1 MDRKNC
7 DLFCSPRAG
16 TGSEFGGDP
25 EQGIGPGCWPNAA
38 ITHPVAW
45 LGEIDCLCIA
55 RVCRSLVQRGCGR
68 ASHTNPPLYT
78 GHLLPPLKNLGNW
91 GHVIPLHAHLS
102 KTPQFHSLNLE
113 NSPTLQLPLFEA
125 LHQNIHFSCLN
136 DGYYYLFSL
145 IHILFPLPR
154 RARNAPLNLR
164 LAPTCRIAV
173 FAGRMRL
180 VKPQAAPRNSNS
192 LGIQRSTL
200 VFHARSPSV
209 MNTIKKKKR

>member
-1 MDRKNC
+1 MPAPIPES
-7 DLFCSPRAG
+7 LLPLTSAG
-16 TGSEFGGDP
+16 YRFVYS
-25 EQGIGPGCWPNAA
+25 
-38 ITHPVAW
+38 
-45 LGEIDCLCIA
+45 
-55 RVCRSLVQRGCGR
+55 
-68 ASHTNPPLYT
+68 PPLPTPFPDRLRTRYSHNAVALHSLFHT
-78 GHLLPPLKNLGNW
+78 PSGNRGNLGTLTS
-91 GHVIPLHAHLS
+91 IPPCIS

-113 NSPTLQLPLFEA
+113 ILPTIQLHAIKA
-125 LHQNIHFSCLN
+125 LHPNFHFSCLN

-145 IHILFPLPR
+145 ILIPFPLPR